1 MRSKDGNLH
10 FGDLKSFYI
19 ATREDNINNF
29 CTDMFKYL
37 HPKATRD
44 PSSDGEWNSWFYSLP
59 DLAELLFDPYTYR
72 DKTVVEG
79 LVLQDDLGKEI
90 EALDLLIS
98 STSLASFRG
107 SEEYSALKTAP
118 GTKSLNKALNYETIS
133 DMKALERTLSFLDQ
147 GRLEETR
154 NALSAQK
161 EDLSKA
167 INALSTE
174 SLPTLPSDI
183 EVDIE
188 YPLVDQSEKKN
199 PNRIDVL
206 LSQPSK
212 NRYAIIELK
221 QWTEDSIY
229 MSVTENDDGEKECIV
244 GIFPGTHT
252 QPHPAVKVRDVYKKA
267 LALEH
272 PGSDIRCFVYLHN
285 QMYHGGQLFKAYS
298 LGVNTFDD
306 CPAPNNILYTKLW
319 HGRLLKRLADLFA
332 DDPS

>member
-1 MRSKDGNLH
+1 MQSKDGNRH
-10 FGDLKSFYI
+10 YSDLKSFYT
-19 ATREDNINNF
+19 ATREENIGSLCSDIF
-29 CTDMFKYL
+29 RYL

-44 PSSDGEWNSWFYSLP
+44 PSSADEWDSWYHSLP

-72 DKTVVEG
+72 DKTVAEG
-79 LVLQDDLGKEI
+79 LILQDDLGKEI
-90 EALDLLIS
+90 EALDLLMRS
-98 STSLASFRG
+98 PLLASFRE
-107 SEEYSALKTAP
+107 SEEYSALKAAP
-118 GTKSLNKALNYETIS
+118 GTKALNKALDYETIS

-161 EDLSKA
+161 KDLSKA
-167 INALSTE
+167 ITALSTE
-174 SLPTLPSDI
+174 SLPALPSDI
-183 EVDIE
+183 EVDVE
-188 YPLVDQSEKKN
+188 YLLVDQSEKKN
-199 PNRIDVL
+199 PTRIDVL

-244 GIFPGTHT
+244 GIFPGTRT

-267 LALEH
+267 LALKH
-272 PGSDIRCFVYLHN
+272 PDSDIRCFVYLHN

-298 LGVNTFDD
+298 LGVNTYDD
-306 CPAPNNILYTKLW
+306 CPGLNNILYTKLW
-319 HGRLLKRLADLFA
+319 HGKLLKRLADLFS